1 MPKKRKNGRYHRKI
15 TLSDGRQR
23 VVYGRT
29 LAELNY

>member
-1 MPKKRKNGRYHRKI
+1 MPKKRKDGRYQRKI